1 MRIVLASASPRRRE
15 ILSQIGIAPDRI
27 VPTDADET
35 LPAGISPEN
44 AVRLLAER
52 KALCAKKDAKP
63 GDLIIASDTV
73 VALQGQIL
81 GKPANAMDAAYMLRL
96 LSGKIHQVCT
106 GVCVL
111 FEGKKEEF
119 VNVSEVEFYPLSEQQ
134 IEAYL
139 KTDEPFDKAGAYGIQ
154 GFGRLLIKRIDGD
167 FYSVMGLPVAETVRA
182 CERISGEK
190 LLFHC
195 RKTTEEAGKERL

>member
-15 ILSQIGIAPDRI
+15 ILSQIGLAPDRI

-35 LPAGISPEN
+35 LAAGISPEN

-195 RKTTEEAGKERL
+195 KKITEEAGNERL